1 MKKKRV
7 AWLERWPAKSGH
19 PPRRGNFSP
28 YKHWLWLI
36 QPGQLSQVRPWEY
49 APHCWL
55 QHRGQ
60 LFLKKGSQKL
70 TPLGGESKLCN
81 WGRQISTAARI
92 LKAKIYSIPFWLKQ
106 NRSQPP
112 GLKRKGWD
120 LALVR
125 IRLLNLFRIGSQS
138 WIGLITPIGLLNWM
152 TAG

>member
-7 AWLERWPAKSGH
+7 AWLERWPAKPGH
-19 PPRRGNFSP
+19 PPSRGNVSP

-49 APHCWL
+49 APHWWL

-70 TPLGGESKLCN
+70 TPPGRESKLCN
-81 WGRQISTAARI
+81 LGRQISTAARI
-92 LKAKIYSIPFWLKQ
+92 LKAKIYSIPFWLTQ

-125 IRLLNLFRIGSQS
+125 IRLLNLFRMGSQS
-138 WIGLITPIGLLNWM
+138 WIGLITPTGLLNWM